1 MRFNGDDLTVS
12 EAVVSSA
19 IDSKPS
25 LAAMPASQ
33 RVPRPL
39 RSPGPFSFYSP
50 ELKPRFQLCPSL
62 PPLPPPGQEDSPDPN
77 LEFRS
82 SKYSRGTRRRY
93 SELCTRLNKH
103 ESSAGRP
110 ACASYERKSVRR
122 SHASRVEASR
132 GESSVVSSRGTRSF
146 PLDARSPLL
155 LRREN
160 ERVSA
165 ENDRNDRFSPCV
177 SSLRMDN
184 VIYAVNH

>member
-62 PPLPPPGQEDSPDPN
+62 LPLPPPGQEDSPDPN

-132 GESSVVSSRGTRSF
+132 GEAS
-146 PLDARSPLL
+146 
-155 LRREN
+155 
-160 ERVSA
+160 RVSC
-165 ENDRNDRFSPCV
+165 RVVGQGRFLSTPDPPSCSAAKMNEYQRKTIETTV
-177 SSLRMDN
+177 SLGVYLRYEW
-184 VIYAVNH
+184 IT